1 MTLPLRAAI
10 VDDEPL
16 ARARLGRLLAAEPEV
31 EVVAE
36 YADGPSAVSGLRAL
50 PVDVVFLDVR
60 MPQLDGFGMLER
72 LPPSQRP
79 QVVFVTAYSEH
90 AVEAFDARAVDYLV
104 KPVAPDR
111 LSRSVER
118 VRTAL
123 ARQAVP
129 STVFPERI
137 AVSDGQRL
145 RMVAVQD
152 IECVLAQGNYVE
164 LRIEGRGVLVRET
177 LAHIL
182 ARLDPM
188 VFVRIHRSR
197 IVRVDR
203 IDQVEP
209 HASGQYVV
217 RMHSGLRLTSGRS
230 YRAELRRAL
239 GLPEG
244 ERLAG
249 P

>member
-16 ARARLGRLLAAEPEV
+16 ARARLARLLAVEPEV
-31 EVVAE
+31 EIAGE
-36 YADGPSAVSGLRAL
+36 YGDGPAAVAGLRAL

-60 MPQLDGFGMLER
+60 MPQMDGFAMLER
-72 LPPSQRP
+72 LPASQRP
-79 QVVFVTAYSEH
+79 QVVFVTAYSEY
-90 AVEAFDARAVDYLV
+90 AVEAFDARAIDYLV

-111 LSRSVER
+111 LARAVER
-118 VRTAL
+118 VRDTL
-123 ARQAVP
+123 ARQGAP
-129 STVFPERI
+129 SAAYPDRI

-145 RMVAVQD
+145 RMIAVAD

-164 LRIEGRGVLVRET
+164 LRIDGKGVLVRET

-182 ARLDPM
+182 ARLDPKR
-188 VFVRIHRSR
+188 FARIHRSR
-197 IVRVDR
+197 IVCVDR

-209 HASGQYVV
+209 YASGQYVV
-217 RMHSGLRLTSGRS
+217 KMRSGLRLTSGRN
-230 YRAELRRAL
+230 YRSELRRAL

-244 ERLAG
+244 ESA
-249 P
+249 